1 MAPPVPVPALPS
13 ASQRLSSLSSSIES
27 LESLLLH
34 RKGSFHE
41 GRMSRL
47 EESIDAAASLC
58 PPPSAGSATTAAADW
73 SEIAR
78 LFSSLPRIGDEPP
91 RAAASTAV
99 TSAAAPTPT
108 PPPPLLVTSLML
120 EDMEASLSSLSVL
133 SREFDSCLSLT
144 DLSTFQSVLCHRDR
158 LAALLRQAE
167 LLKARTASV
176 CQRVDAVT
184 DRYHRVVER
193 LNRAFANAHGTLSA
207 LS

>member
-1 MAPPVPVPALPS
+1 
-13 ASQRLSSLSSSIES
+13 
-27 LESLLLH
+27 
-34 RKGSFHE
+34 
-41 GRMSRL
+41 MSRL

-91 RAAASTAV
+91 RAAASTNV
-99 TSAAAPTPT
+99 TSAAAAAAAPTPT